1 MRKVL
6 LVAAAVLVS
15 AGCADKQKL
24 NTALA
29 ESQRLSAEKDS
40 LLNEVLANAEMV
52 SSINSEL
59 AKVRDLGAN
68 PVTEGEGVASA
79 NDQRTVVLGKIR
91 DAITRLQ
98 QSEEAL
104 EAAKKRLATLSSRD
118 SRLVA
123 QVERYQKTIE
133 EMKANIERQQAEYT
147 AIIDSQNTQIV
158 ALRTDLDTTSAARVR
173 VETERQALVDTMNT
187 VYYIAGTQSELIERG
202 VAVKEGSKFL
212 IFGGTRLL
220 PARDLDPAAFT
231 VVNRLA
237 DTVLTLPRADKS
249 YKIVTRQSPTYLSS
263 VVDNG
268 GKVKGGE
275 LRIGSP
281 EQFWGTS
288 RYLILVQD

>member
-6 LVAAAVLVS
+6 LIAAAALVS
-15 AGCADKQKL
+15 TGCADKQKL

-40 LLNEVLANAEMV
+40 LLNEVLSNAEMV

-68 PVTEGEGVASA
+68 PVTAGEGATTA

-104 EAAKKRLATLSSRD
+104 EAAKKRLATMSSRD

-133 EMKANIERQQAEYT
+133 EMKANIERQQTEYT

-158 ALRTDLDTTSAARVR
+158 ALRTDLDTVSAARTR
-173 VETERQALVDTMNT
+173 VETEKAALVDTMNT

-220 PARDLDPAAFT
+220 PARDLDPAAFS
-231 VVNRLA
+231 VVHRMN
-237 DTVLTLPRADKS
+237 DSVLTLPRADKA
-249 YKIVTRQSPTYLSS
+249 YKIVTRQSPTFLASAEES
-263 VVDNG
+263 
-268 GKVKGGE
+268 GKIRGGE
-275 LRIGSP
+275 LRITSP